1 MSRRCY
7 CADCETELHSEAC
20 EETESR
26 EPCPECGSIERKAHI
41 LLSVSVNTQVG
52 LRTKGKSPPGARRG
66 KSSKRLGYTT
76 VSITLDVYSHA
87 RPALSNETPGSGR
100 SAYSQR
106 SLIDQ

>member
-7 CADCETELHSEAC
+7 WADCETELHSEAC
-20 EETESR
+20 EETESKKPR
-26 EPCPECGSIERKAHI
+26 PECGSIERKAHI
-41 LLSVSVNTQVG
+41 LLSDSVNMQVG
-52 LRTKGKSPPGARRG
+52 LRTKGKSPPGTRRG

-106 SLIDQ
+106 SLID